1 MKQVRNKLLIL
12 FWTLLLVALL
22 LVVLFETE
30 TLSSGLWTG
39 QLTAEFLCRCFME
52 VLTLAGVW
60 LALRLMHFQKVHA
73 DLMQRKETALGKWAT
88 LRLLLLE
95 LPMVVNTLLYYMYM
109 QTTYG
114 YMAIIALLALPFVY
128 PSKSRCQDEIEEE
141 KIEEKRVGDVKEE
154 EDAKP

>member
-1 MKQVRNKLLIL
+1 
-12 FWTLLLVALL
+12 
-22 LVVLFETE
+22 
-30 TLSSGLWTG
+30 
-39 QLTAEFLCRCFME
+39 ME

-60 LALRLMHFQKVHA
+60 LALRLLHFQKVHA
-73 DLMQRKETALGKWAT
+73 DLMQRKEAALGKWAT

-141 KIEEKRVGDVKEE
+141 EEKIEKERVGDVKEE